1 MPLLTH
7 HDIGTGFPIVLGGSY
22 LWGRSMWAPQIQL
35 LSRRYRLII
44 PELPGHDNDLP
55 LSAALTTPACLAR
68 EVGRLLDALD
78 IRQYAVAGLSVGGMW
93 AAELALQH
101 PEQVRSMILMDTY
114 LGAEPEASRQRY
126 FGMLDLIEQL
136 GCIPEAMAEQ
146 IVPLFFRPGIATDDP
161 IRLLFRQRLLS
172 WPRERLL
179 NAVVPLGRLIFGR
192 PDRLSALKDLDPE
205 TTLILSGEL
214 DLPRPLTEARQM
226 AERIGCRLQSI
237 PDAGHISTLE
247 NPTFVSVQLDAWL
260 QRSLSLAPSC

>member
-1 MPLLTH
+1 LPLLTH

-22 LWGRSMWAPQIQL
+22 LWGRSMWAPQIEL

-44 PELPGHDNDLP
+44 PELSGHDNDLP
-55 LSAALTTPACLAR
+55 LSAAFTTPACLAH
-68 EVGRLLDALD
+68 EVGHLLDALG
-78 IRQYAVAGLSVGGMW
+78 IGQYAVAGLSVGGMW
-93 AAELALQH
+93 AAELALQR
-101 PEQVRSMILMDTY
+101 PDQVRSLILMDTY

-126 FGMLDLIEQL
+126 FGMLDMIEQL

-161 IRLLFRQRLLS
+161 IRMMFRQRLLS

-192 PDRLSALKDLDPE
+192 PDRLGALKDLDRE
-205 TTLILSGEL
+205 TTLILSGEQ
-214 DLPRPLTEARQM
+214 DLPRLLAEAEQI
-226 AERIGCRLQSI
+226 AELIGCRLQSI

-247 NPTFVSVQLDAWL
+247 NPSFASVHLDAWL
-260 QRSLSLAPSC
+260 QQSLHAAC

>member
-22 LWGRSMWAPQIQL
+22 LWGRDMWAPQIEV
-35 LSRRYRLII
+35 LSRHYRLIL

-55 LSAALTTPACLAR
+55 LSAAFTTPACLAR

-93 AAELALQH
+93 AAELALQR
-101 PEQVRSMILMDTY
+101 PEQVRSLILMDTY

-126 FGMLDLIEQL
+126 FGMLDRIEQL

-146 IVPLFFRPGIATDDP
+146 IVPLFFRPGIAIDDP

-192 PDRLSALKDLDPE
+192 PDRLGALKDLERE
-205 TTLILSGEL
+205 TTLILNGEQ
-214 DLPRPLTEARQM
+214 DLPRPLSEAQQM
-226 AERIGCRLQSI
+226 ARVIGCRLQSI
-237 PDAGHISTLE
+237 PGSGHISTLE
-247 NPTFVSVQLDAWL
+247 NPAFTSVQLDAWL
-260 QRSLSLAPSC
+260 RQSLHVAC